1 MKQTKI
7 FTSVAGPHSRLDSQI
22 NEWLVSIKE
31 GQSKKLHDI
40 KISTVVSSTHEDMS
54 LESKIPFFQKNSEEF
69 PSYSD

>member
-7 FTSVAGPHSRLDSQI
+7 FSSTAGPHSTLETQI

-40 KISTVVSSTHEDMS
+40 KISTVVSSTTNQVNIYALVIYEDTS
-54 LESKIPFFQKNSEEF
+54 LDRLRYELS
-69 PSYSD
+69 